1 MLIVERILTEMLFP
15 VMIDTDAQSVAQ
27 FAKRCYTDD
36 R

>member
-1 MLIVERILTEMLFP
+1 MLTVERILTEMIFP
-15 VMIDTDAQSVAQ
+15 VMIDTDAQAVAH

>member
-1 MLIVERILTEMLFP
+1 MLTVERILTEMIFP
-15 VMIDTDAQSVAQ
+15 VMIDTDAQAVVQ